1 MRFGQAWRWETST
14 EAHRLSQRRRTCRA
28 LVPLLLGFGEGGNEG
43 PAIALPALGD
53 PLTLQRSSAPGGTA
67 ARCQGPLPC
76 WGCIRRAM
84 AARACVPGS
93 SSAGQ
98 VFSLQEF
105 YPVLAGRASA
115 VEYLLKHRQRGLPS
129 YCTLP
134 PWGSPPP
141 PPKKEREAAPILGR
155 RSVRVLPGG
164 TSPPF
169 QPCSSCLFPGCSW
182 HPRVVSPSG
191 GTPWCRGAVGP
202 GGVHPQ
208 RSLAARREGQNDL
221 ERRSRRFGRART
233 ACKRLDGG
241 LIW

>member
-1 MRFGQAWRWETST
+1 
-14 EAHRLSQRRRTCRA
+14 
-28 LVPLLLGFGEGGNEG
+28 
-43 PAIALPALGD
+43 
-53 PLTLQRSSAPGGTA
+53 
-67 ARCQGPLPC
+67 
-76 WGCIRRAM
+76 M

-141 PPKKEREAAPILGR
+141 PQKKEREAAPILGR